1 MKRKLNGFIH
11 CKGCKITYI
20 SGYTHCPNCGLEN
33 PMIKAER
40 TKEKNEKSIG
50 CNSAMAT
57 S

>member
-11 CKGCKITYI
+11 CKACKITYI

-40 TKEKNEKSIG
+40 ISTNQSKPSDTYPPTG
-50 CNSAMAT
+50 
-57 S
+57 